1 MNDAD
6 RIRELEKIQDVL
18 LACDRHFAA
27 EAQMNAA
34 LHMSST
40 VRPAPLAAATA
51 GAVESIRLLIE
62 AS

>member
-18 LACDRHFAA
+18 LACDRHFNA

-34 LHMSST
+34 LHMSTT

-51 GAVESIRLLIE
+51 TAVESIRLLIE